1 MRKWLGRWVLSGMLA
16 LSIGWGSPS
25 GLPLAAAQQAAQT
38 IYVVQPGDTLSSIA
52 LRYDL
57 TTADLAQAN
66 GLINPNLIYVGL
78 QLIISASSGA
88 APAAAPAGK
97 PATVVNRLH
106 PVQADETLFG
116 IALKYGT
123 TVRSLIETNRLDRA
137 GFVVPGQQ
145 LIIPA
150 DARSN
155 QAGVAQP
162 GTPLPAPFTSIAVG
176 PLPLYQGSVMD
187 VTVRASQP
195 VSLTGQFG
203 DQSISFALEGAHYT
217 GLVGVGAHPVSG
229 VSPGLHSLV
238 LTATRDTAVPVVV
251 ASNVEI
257 RPGHFN
263 SEYIRLS
270 ADRQQLLDPALVAA
284 EREKLTATWS
294 VFNPQRYWNG
304 LFRVPVDQFIRIS
317 SPFGTRRSYD
327 GGPMTSYHE
336 GTDFA
341 LSSGTPVYAPA
352 DGVVMMAE
360 PLTVRGNA
368 IVIDHGWGL
377 YSGYWHLSEFKVT
390 PGQKVRQ
397 GDLIALSGNTGL
409 STGAHLH
416 WDMRVLGL
424 NVDPMQFT
432 RQVFP

>member
-1 MRKWLGRWVLSGMLA
+1 MRRWLSLWVLSGLVA
-16 LSIGWGSPS
+16 LSIGLGNPN
-25 GLPLAAAQQAAQT
+25 GLRPAAAQETTQT
-38 IYVVQPGDTLSSIA
+38 IYVVQPGDSLATIA
-52 LRYDL
+52 LRYGL
-57 TTADLAQAN
+57 TTAELATAN
-66 GLINPNLIYVGL
+66 GLINPGLIYVGL
-78 QLIISASSGA
+78 KLIIPASSETASTA
-88 APAAAPAGK
+88 APGSK

-106 PVQADETLFG
+106 KVQAAETLLG

-123 TVRSLIETNRLDRA
+123 TVRSLIATNRLDRA
-137 GFVVPGQQ
+137 GLIVPGLL

-162 GTPLPAPFTSIAVG
+162 TTPLPAPFTHIDIG
-176 PLPLYQGSVMD
+176 QLPLYQGSVME
-187 VTVRASQP
+187 VTVRTSQP

-203 DQSISFALEGAHYT
+203 DQSISFAPDGDHYT

-229 VSPGLHSLV
+229 VMPGLHNIV
-238 LTATRDTAVPVVV
+238 ITATQGNALPAVVT
-251 ASNVEI
+251 SNVEI
-257 RPGHFN
+257 RPGHYN

-270 ADRQQLLDPALVAA
+270 PERQQLLDPELVAA
-284 EREKLTATWS
+284 EREKLNATWS
-294 VFNPQRYWNG
+294 VFNPQRYWDG
-304 LFRVPVDQFIRIS
+304 LFRVPVDQFTRIS

-327 GGPMTSYHE
+327 GGPMSSYHE

-341 LSSGTPVYAPA
+341 TPAGTPVYAPA
-352 DGVVMMAE
+352 DGVVMIAE
-360 PLTVRGNA
+360 PLAVRGNA

-390 PGQKVRQ
+390 PGQAVKQ

-424 NVDPMQFT
+424 NVDPLQFT